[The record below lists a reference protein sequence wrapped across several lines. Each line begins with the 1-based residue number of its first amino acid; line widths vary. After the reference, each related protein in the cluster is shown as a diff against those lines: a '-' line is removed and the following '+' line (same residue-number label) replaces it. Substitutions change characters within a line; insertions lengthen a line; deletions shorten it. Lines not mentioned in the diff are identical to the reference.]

1 MAIGFSA
8 TARRLGIASAIT
20 VAVLLAGYATSLT
33 IGLLALPNPNEPIK
47 DPMFSILEVTIILL
61 MPAMVAMMVAVHAWT
76 PARRK
81 PLSMVALLF
90 MCMVAIVTCCLH
102 FIILTVGNHPDIK
115 EQDWAPFFFSFRWP
129 SIAYALDIIA
139 WDLFFPLSMLF
150 AAPVFSGSRLG
161 NAIRFTM
168 IASGVLALAGLIG
181 VITGNMQLR
190 NIGII
195 GYVPVFLCVAV
206 LIALL
211 FARTDTVANDPN
223 S

>member
-1 MAIGFSA
+1 
-8 TARRLGIASAIT
+8 
-20 VAVLLAGYATSLT
+20 
-33 IGLLALPNPNEPIK
+33 
-47 DPMFSILEVTIILL
+47 
-61 MPAMVAMMVAVHAWT
+61 
-76 PARRK
+76 
-81 PLSMVALLF
+81 
-90 MCMVAIVTCCLH
+90 
-102 FIILTVGNHPDIK
+102 
-115 EQDWAPFFFSFRWP
+115 
-129 SIAYALDIIA
+129 
-139 WDLFFPLSMLF
+139 MLF